1 MGIVRL
7 LITPFLFAIQNPP
20 ADSERV
26 LVFEHRFTA
35 DSIQPVPV
43 TLQTRVVYWAEVTG
57 SGAPDVQAVDRR
69 GRPVLVALID
79 STSVPEM
86 RRFEVHVFRNTS
98 YGVTVAGLPPG
109 ASATLRLYHD
119 VIETSRIAAKRER
132 ALAVGVHVAG
142 GLHSGYRLDPT
153 GGANPRGGSD
163 YEACVLAET
172 GSRFSTCIGASRQ
185 AFPDAGMNVSWLFIE
200 ERARVGT
207 AALLAGRR
215 TDFGLAL
222 RFSHAPSVGRRA
234 LDPSVLGV
242 GVYVLQRLAAEHQRR
257 GLNIFAGWQ
266 YGRLGSAPETE
277 LLNSNRV
284 TVGLVWL
291 P

>member
-7 LITPFLFAIQNPP
+7 LITPFLIAIQNPP
-20 ADSERV
+20 ADSARV
-26 LVFEHRFTA
+26 LVLEHRFTA

-57 SGAPDVQAVDRR
+57 PGTPDFQAIDRH
-69 GRPVLVALID
+69 GRPVLVLLID
-79 STSVPEM
+79 STSVSEM

-98 YGVTVAGLPPG
+98 YGVTLSGVPPG

-119 VIETSRIAAKRER
+119 VIETHRIAAKRER

-153 GGANPRGGSD
+153 GGADPRGGSD
-163 YEACVLAET
+163 FEACLLAET
-172 GSRFSTCIGASRQ
+172 GSRFSTCVGASRQ
-185 AFPDAGMNVSWLFIE
+185 AFPDAGLNVTWLFIE

-215 TDFGLAL
+215 TDFGVAL
-222 RFSHAPSVGRRA
+222 RFSRGPKVGPRA

-242 GVYVLQRLAAEHQRR
+242 GVYVLQRLAPERQRR
-257 GLNIFAGWQ
+257 GFSVFAGWQ
-266 YGRLGSAPETE
+266 YGRLGDAPETE
-277 LLNSNRV
+277 FLNSNRV
-284 TVGLVWL
+284 TAGLIWL